1 MAKRTSLPFKDL
13 ALKIVGPNGAFVAS
27 RVQRFEINTNF
38 PSNDIDELGNRNH
51 AGVTTGTPEVTT
63 TFQAMD
69 VSVKIFQALTGA
81 AEPYPPAGVSITN
94 LGDIDVI
101 GQVRDEKIADLVKLV
116 HGKKLK
122 VTGFTYTYTVD
133 GEGTEEYT
141 AAGSEKRWFKRDI
154 VVDKFTGTSTS
165 QTLTQTPVILKN
177 GHYALSVIVDGV
189 YFDEV
194 AGTPAAGEYQ
204 VVGTALTLG
213 SAPTATTVVVY
224 QANVSASTY
233 ESVVDNSIPVGI
245 RGKNI
250 PVTIGVNGI
259 PRVQSVTIRGQ
270 FPNQKIEE
278 MGNTSIVGYSTQVP
292 QVTGDMTVLDTDTE
306 LVALLT
312 TGEINPSGVGE
323 FAVCEYTAS
332 GLALKIELHDPSD
345 KCGTAGTIVKTLYI
359 PNITVTQE
367 GHTTQV
373 GQNAQQTFSFKS
385 STAEL
390 IVFSG
395 AMP

>member
-1 MAKRTSLPFKDL
+1 MAKRTNLPFKDL

-38 PSNDIDELGNRNH
+38 PSNDIDELGNSNH

-69 VSVKIFQALTGA
+69 VSVKIFQALTGS
-81 AEPYPPAGVSITN
+81 AEPYPAGGVSITQ

-101 GQVRDEKIADLVKLV
+101 GQIKDEKLVDLVKLV

-122 VTGFTYTYTVD
+122 ITGFTYTYTVD
-133 GEGTEEYT
+133 GEATEEYT
-141 AAGSEKRWFKRDI
+141 ASGSEKRWFKRDV
-154 VVDKFTGTSTS
+154 VVDKFTNLSTTY
-165 QTLTQTPVILKN
+165 TLTQTPVVLKN
-177 GHYALSVIVDGV
+177 GNYALSVIVDGV

-194 AGTPAAGEYQ
+194 VAAPEAGQYSISGAT
-204 VVGTALTLG
+204 LTLPA
-213 SAPTATTVVVY
+213 APTAKVVVVY
-224 QANVSASTY
+224 QADVTASTW
-233 ESVVDNSIPVGI
+233 ESVVDNTIPVGI

-250 PVTIGVNGI
+250 PVTIGVNDI
-259 PRVQSVTIRGQ
+259 KRVQSITIRGQ
-270 FPNQKIEE
+270 FPNQKVEE
-278 MGNTSIVGYSTQVP
+278 MGNTSVVGYATQVP
-292 QVTGDMTVLDTDTE
+292 QVTGDITVLDTDTE

-312 TGEINPSGVGE
+312 TGEINPSGVAE
-323 FAVCEYTAS
+323 FNVCEYTAS
-332 GLALKIELHDPSD
+332 GLALTVELHDPSD
-345 KCGTAGTIVKTLYI
+345 KCGTAGSVVKTVYI
-359 PNITVTQE
+359 PNITVTSE

-373 GQNAQQTFSFKS
+373 GQNAQQTFGFKS

-390 IVFSG
+390 IVYSG